1 MLENKII
8 RGIHVSRYVASWAN
22 SGGTFTPSAQT
33 GRFAFRKWLSTL
45 TIDGACLTENEI
57 QQICNY
63 AGNGKL
69 ELETSAKMF
78 LEKWRNTT
86 A

>member
-1 MLENKII
+1 MLENKSV
-8 RGIHVSRYVASWAN
+8 RGIHVSRYVASWAKA
-22 SGGTFTPSAQT
+22 GGTLTLSART
-33 GRFAFRKWLSTL
+33 GRSAFRNWLSTL

-63 AGNGKL
+63 ASNGKF

-78 LEKWRNTT
+78 LEKWNVT

>member
-1 MLENKII
+1 MLENKIV
-8 RGIHVSRYVASWAN
+8 RGIHISRYVASWMK
-22 SGGTFTPSAQT
+22 SGGTFTQSPLN
-33 GRFAFRKWLSTL
+33 GRGAFRKWLGTFR
-45 TIDGACLTENEI
+45 IDGVCLTEDEK

-63 AGNGKL
+63 ADNGKL

-78 LEKWRNTT
+78 LEMRNEI